1 MRPPSIQRTLLL
13 RCGLGVGVLLCLL
26 SIGVYLLVNHSF
38 NREIDRAIA
47 QTAAMLEN
55 QVELENDKVTFEWEE
70 GLASSDA
77 LVLEGLFQL
86 WDEQTGETAR
96 SAALRSGDLAKF
108 EGENGKPVVR
118 EIRLPNGDRGRA
130 VGLRIHPFTLPEE
143 IDRMKSRGKV
153 IDPKSLN
160 YTLVVA
166 RDIEPMQHM
175 LKRLRYMLAVGNLL
189 ILALVFLVINRVIR
203 SSLKPIIE
211 LKRQIDERAEHQ
223 LDSGLTLPR
232 ELPVELSGLAE
243 NFDALLTRVAALRE
257 RERDFIRHAAH
268 ELRTPIAGLRAT
280 TDLAL
285 SQPRDAA
292 AYVTHLAICQR
303 TAVELGELVKRLT
316 GLSRI
321 GQAGSPPLRE
331 PVELGAILADCLA
344 PLLLL
349 FEARGLGLNKNFPTD
364 GLLASGDVTLVQ
376 IVFNNLLDNAL
387 SYALSGDEIRIC
399 GDLTGGQVE
408 IRIANRADDLPDH
421 LGRLFEPLF
430 RRESSRNDSASHLG
444 IGLTLSL
451 EAATAMGG
459 TLLARKPEEGWIEF
473 VFRMPAASIRPTISP

>member
-13 RCGLGVGVLLCLL
+13 RCGLGVGLLLCLL

-38 NREIDRAIA
+38 NREIDRALA

-77 LVLEGLFQL
+77 MVLEGLFQF

-96 SAALRSGDLAKF
+96 SPALRSGDLAKF
-108 EGENGKPVVR
+108 EGENGKPVVK
-118 EIRLPNGDRGRA
+118 EILLPNGDRGRA
-130 VGLRIHPFTLPEE
+130 LGLRIHPFTLPEE
-143 IDRMKSRGKV
+143 MERMKSRGKV

-166 RDIEPMQHM
+166 RDIEPMQHT
-175 LKRLRYMLAVGNLL
+175 LKRLRYMLAAGNLL
-189 ILALVFLVINRVIR
+189 TIALVFTLINRVIR

-223 LDSGLTLPR
+223 LDTGLTLPR
-232 ELPVELSGLAE
+232 ELPVELSGMAE
-243 NFDALLTRVAALRE
+243 NFDALLTRVAALRI
-257 RERDFIRHAAH
+257 RERDFIRHTAH

-292 AYVTHLAICQR
+292 AYLAHLASCQR
-303 TAVELGELVKRLT
+303 TAVELGELVKRLSA
-316 GLSRI
+316 LSRI

-331 PVELGAILADCLA
+331 LVDLGATLADCLA
-344 PLLLL
+344 PLRPL
-349 FEARGLGLNKNFPTD
+349 FEARTLRISQNFPAE
-364 GLLASGDVTLVQ
+364 GMIARGDVTLVQ

-387 SYALSGDEIRIC
+387 SYSPFGGEIRMT
-399 GDLTGGQVE
+399 GELTGGQVE
-408 IRIANRADDLPDH
+408 IRIANRADDLPDN
-421 LGRLFEPLF
+421 LERLFEPLF
-430 RRESSRNDSASHLG
+430 RKESSRNDGASHLG

-451 EAATAMGG
+451 EAATASGG
-459 TLLARKPEEGWIEF
+459 TLLARKPEDGWIEL
-473 VFRMPAASIRPTISP
+473 VFRMPAA